1 MGYLDNT
8 SVTVDAIL
16 TNKGRQVLANGG
28 QLAITKF
35 ALADDEVDYN
45 LWNPAHSLG
54 TNYYGSVIENMPVL
68 EASPDET
75 QMLRY
80 KLVTLPKT
88 AISIPVV
95 TILPNAPVTF
105 TRMSD
110 SVTINVTTNI
120 PNSNTTLG
128 YTAILSDNTVAS
140 LEPAPDAMM
149 GGATTTNTSA
159 GTAERVGVRLPNS
172 TGGTGARAG
181 STSNTD
187 GTTMA
192 SENPTQAMF
201 ANYLDDEIGSMTT
214 SGNTVTRTSS
224 GKFLIRPKGVIGTK
238 SALITIIANETG
250 GFKTIVVTCTN
261 TTTERT
267 VDNMGNIGQ

>member
-8 SVTVDAIL
+8 TVTVDAIL

-28 QLAITKF
+28 QLNITKF

-95 TILPNAPVTF
+95 TLSTSAHTF
-105 TRMSD
+105 TRLSD
-110 SVTINVTTNI
+110 QLILKVTTNI
-120 PNSNTTLG
+120 NGSNSTLG

-140 LEPAPDAMM
+140 IEPYDAAT
-149 GGATTTNTSA
+149 GVTTTNTSA
-159 GTAERVGVRLPNS
+159 GAAARGASPATSAAG
-172 TGGTGARAG
+172 GGTAMPA
-181 STSNTD
+181 
-187 GTTMA
+187 
-192 SENPTQAMF
+192 ENPTQAMF

-214 SGNTVTRTSS
+214 SGNTVTRTSM
-224 GKFLIRPKGVIGTK
+224 GGTFLIKPKGVIGTK
-238 SALITIIANETG
+238 SALITVIANETG
-250 GFKTIVVTCTN
+250 GFKTCVITCTN
-261 TTTERT
+261 TTSESA
-267 VDNMGNIGQ
+267 VDTLGNLSQ

>member
-8 SVTVDAIL
+8 TVTVDAIL

-28 QLAITKF
+28 TLNITKF

-80 KLVTLPKT
+80 KLVTLPKS

-95 TILPNAPVTF
+95 SIRPDTPVTF

-110 SVTINVTTNI
+110 SLTINVTTNI
-120 PNSNTTLG
+120 PGSNGTLG

-140 LEPAPDAMM
+140 LEPAPDAAM
-149 GGATTTNTSA
+149 GGATTTNTAA
-159 GTAERVGVRLPNS
+159 GTA
-172 TGGTGARAG
+172 ARG
-181 STSNTD
+181 SATSATSVP
-187 GTTMA
+187 A
-192 SENPTQAMF
+192 ENPTQAMF
-201 ANYLDDEIGSMTT
+201 ANFLDDEVGSMTT